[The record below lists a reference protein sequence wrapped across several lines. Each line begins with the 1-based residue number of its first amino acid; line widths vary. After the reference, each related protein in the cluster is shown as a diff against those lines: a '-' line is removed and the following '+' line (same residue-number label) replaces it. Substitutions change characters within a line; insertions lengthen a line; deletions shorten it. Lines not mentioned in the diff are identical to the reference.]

1 MTAFSN
7 YRHSRIVCQ
16 VGSMSHERES
26 GKAPTPVHMVNR
38 RLNATNFTRRSADT
52 IGACLEGWLLYF
64 GIVGAAAVS
73 AWVHIKRRHHATSWV
88 SSSVGQRS
96 RCGLVDIDDDTAAD
110 IIKRAKP
117 ELERAREVLTNQ

>member
-1 MTAFSN
+1 
-7 YRHSRIVCQ
+7 
-16 VGSMSHERES
+16 MSGRM
-26 GKAPTPVHMVNR
+26 A
-38 RLNATNFTRRSADT
+38 A
-52 IGACLEGWLLYF
+52 LL

-73 AWVHIKRRHHATSWV
+73 AWVQIKRRHHATSWV

-96 RCGLVDIDDDTAAD
+96 HGLLIVDIDDDTAAD